1 MKTFIRAC
9 EIWVPSRD
17 RTMLE
22 FHRGLYPGLESFRLA
37 SEKLCFGFDE
47 GLPGK
52 AWATRHAIILKDL
65 QDSYFVRARSAKEAG
80 LTCGVA
86 LPIFAGDYL
95 LAVVAMYCGDDE
107 QHVGAVELWHNDPAK
122 SYDMSLVEGYYG
134 TAEFFERVSR
144 QSLFRPGFG
153 LPGTVWKSGMPE
165 IMADLWNA
173 QRFLR
178 RDDARKVGLSKGL
191 GIPLLHDPKQHYV
204 MAFLSAMSTPIA
216 RRFEVWVPDQMRESL
231 ILLSGDCSLVPDFA
245 ATLSDVRLAPG
256 AGPLGRVWDTGLPE
270 IAESLPATGAPNE
283 ASAQRAGLSNMLAL
297 PVLETGRL
305 KAIVAMYF

>member
-1 MKTFIRAC
+1 
-9 EIWVPSRD
+9 
-17 RTMLE
+17 
-22 FHRGLYPGLESFRLA
+22 
-37 SEKLCFGFDE
+37 
-47 GLPGK
+47 
-52 AWATRHAIILKDL
+52 
-65 QDSYFVRARSAKEAG
+65 
-80 LTCGVA
+80 
-86 LPIFAGDYL
+86 
-95 LAVVAMYCGDDE
+95 
-107 QHVGAVELWHNDPAK
+107 
-122 SYDMSLVEGYYG
+122 
-134 TAEFFERVSR
+134 
-144 QSLFRPGFG
+144 
-153 LPGTVWKSGMPE
+153 
-165 IMADLWNA
+165 LWNA